1 MEVLKKI
8 MKKRRE
14 TNIYT
19 CMHGSSKYNH
29 PILHCSPTKYAH
41 LKVKSQVVAHNQWQM
56 LISRLLYYQC
66 QVPVPYF
73 ELTHDCV
80 FVLQNLPSRQLRVMG
95 L

>member
-1 MEVLKKI
+1 MDQASITIPSYIALQPNTTLVRPHMI
-8 MKKRRE
+8 D
-14 TNIYT
+14 
-19 CMHGSSKYNH
+19 
-29 PILHCSPTKYAH
+29 AH